1 MTTGAFW
8 IVRMENVA
16 ELFDGVYLTGR
27 FPVGIYPTWLRLSV
41 TFLVPIGFAITVPAE
56 AVTSRLDWQTL
67 LLGARL
73 RRRAR
78 RIHPLVLALWP
89 ASNYTGAS
97 A

>member
-1 MTTGAFW
+1 MC
-8 IVRMENVA
+8 A

-67 LLGARL
+67 AAGGRL
-73 RRRAR
+73 CHRAR
-78 RIHPLVLALWP
+78 RVHALVLALRP
-89 ASNYTGAS
+89 EELHRRIS
-97 A
+97 